1 MNARTFRLE
10 GEITAE
16 TPALV
21 AEFLTAN
28 ARRPVD
34 VIVMSPGGYAF
45 AGPAI
50 AALFR
55 DHGNVTVRIHG
66 IAASAATLAP
76 MGARSILINS
86 AAMMMV
92 HCPSGATYGTAS
104 DHRNNAETL
113 EKIEQVYAEAYA
125 ARTGLSIEKTLD
137 LMRAETWLTASEA
150 VELGFADAIEPEVEA
165 VKIAAHLDLSS
176 LKNPPPALL
185 ALVAKLPP
193 NPNGDKTML
202 DEEKMPSPKA
212 ADAVTRKERE
222 RAARIM
228 KAAAIAGADA
238 DFTASL
244 IEDGLSVEAA
254 VDQLSEKWMAKGD
267 VDTPM
272 RGPKTS
278 QGVSF
283 ESPKAKLDKLV
294 DAFTAKLDPTHKI
307 TMGAEYA
314 GWGWDDLLMSQQG
327 PLGLKPASF
336 AEALKMAAHS
346 TTDFPVAATE
356 GAIANAMGRLIQS
369 AAPAIMQTAHEV
381 ESTDYRP
388 GKMID
393 LSAAKQ
399 PGANATGITE
409 VGEGGEVKAVT
420 MDETGEAKPVARDFA
435 GLFKATNRL
444 ITNASA
450 YGDFVAQAT
459 RSMTLSVLEMQ
470 RNVLL
475 APLLANSG
483 AGQNMSD
490 NNPAFHSTRSNV
502 AGSAAAI
509 TVASLGLALAAMRKQ
524 RDASGRFLVI
534 EPRFLLVSPDKEVE
548 ARQIVA
554 QITAAQVSNV
564 NPFSGTLE
572 VLVEPGL
579 TGNAWYLV
587 ADPSTVDGLAYTY
600 LNGQRA
606 PQVESRM
613 GWETL
618 GMEIRVWLPFDAKF
632 VQPRSW
638 YRNAGA

>member
-1 MNARTFRLE
+1 MKPTYRLE

-16 TPALV
+16 TPALI

-28 ARRPVD
+28 ARRPAD
-34 VIVMSPGGYAF
+34 VIIMSPGGYAF

-55 DHGNVTVRIHG
+55 NHGNVTARFHG
-66 IAASAATLAP
+66 VGASSATLAA
-76 MGARSILINS
+76 MGAKTILINS
-86 AAMMMV
+86 AAMIMV
-92 HCPSGATYGTAS
+92 HCPSGGTYGTAS
-104 DHRNNAETL
+104 DHRTSADTL

-125 ARTGLSIEKTLD
+125 ARTGQPVQKILD
-137 LMRAETWLTASEA
+137 LMRAETWMTAAEA
-150 VELGFADAIEPEVEA
+150 VELGFADAVESEAEA

-176 LKNPPPALL
+176 LTNPPPALL

-193 NPNGDKTML
+193 NPNGEMTML
-202 DEEKMPSPKA
+202 DHDKTPAPKA
-212 ADAVTRKERE
+212 PDALTAQERD
-222 RAARIM
+222 RAKRILTAVKTACLSDDLAM
-228 KAAAIAGADA
+228 ELIDAGTPLEAAIDRISA
-238 DFTASL
+238 
-244 IEDGLSVEAA
+244 EW
-254 VDQLSEKWMAKGD
+254 QAKGD
-267 VDTPM
+267 IDRPM
-272 RGPKTS
+272 HGPRTS
-278 QGVSF
+278 QNLSF
-283 ESPKAKLDKLV
+283 DSPRAKLDKLV

-327 PLGLKPASF
+327 PLGLKPANF
-336 AEALKMAAHS
+336 VEALTMAAHS
-346 TTDFPVAATE
+346 TSDFPVAATE
-356 GAIANAMGRLIQS
+356 GAVANAMLRMIQS
-369 AAPAIMQTAHEV
+369 AAPAIKQTAHEV

-399 PGANATGITE
+399 PGAIATGITE

-444 ITNASA
+444 ITNANA
-450 YGDFVAQAT
+450 YGDFIAQAT

-475 APLLANSG
+475 APLLANSA
-483 AGQNMSD
+483 AGQTMSD
-490 NNPAFHSTRSNV
+490 TNPAFHSTRGNL
-502 AGSAAAI
+502 AGTASAI

-564 NPFSGTLE
+564 NPFSGTLD

-600 LNGQRA
+600 LNGQSA